1 MLFEFL
7 AQLDLSDIRVR
18 APSKIILLCGG
29 QMSNKHEDAPL
40 SLRDVFFKI
49 VDSPIPKDSTLFR
62 AEDVNAF
69 YIKSAKY
76 DDLLKF
82 ENDLAQI
89 CELILLF
96 CESEGSFSEL
106 GSFASNEEI
115 SSRTLVVIQ
124 DEFFNDEKSYIRL
137 GPLQALLNDD
147 DSAVV
152 TYSKN
157 QLGIV
162 GTNVS
167 NANRQAL
174 GALLKER
181 IARRLSSIDRHTTL
195 SILREGHAIK
205 ALVGFAQELGALQRD
220 EMLLALQHIGIDIND
235 DQLSRYILCAESV
248 TWLRENR
255 TGDRRLI
262 FPNPKLE
269 ETATQFLVKKGGD
282 LPTNALRRR
291 AAILDYWQAN
301 DPERFYAIA
310 EMKGKKW
317 AA

>member
-1 MLFEFL
+1 
-7 AQLDLSDIRVR
+7 
-18 APSKIILLCGG
+18 
-29 QMSNKHEDAPL
+29 MSENHDDDPL

-49 VDSPIPKDSTLFR
+49 IDSPIPKDSTLFR

-69 YIKSAKY
+69 YIKNAKY

-96 CESEGSFSEL
+96 CESEGSFAEL
-106 GSFASNEEI
+106 GSFASNSEI
-115 SSRTLVVIQ
+115 SSRTLVIIQ
-124 DEFFNDEKSYIRL
+124 DEYFNEEKSYIRL

-152 TYSKN
+152 TFSKKL
-157 QLGIV
+157 LGIV
-162 GTNVS
+162 GSDVS
-167 NANRQAL
+167 KTDKAAL

-181 IARRLSSIDRHTTL
+181 IARRLTSIDRHTKL
-195 SILREGHAIK
+195 SIEREGHAIK
-205 ALVGFAQELGALQRD
+205 AVVGFAQEFGAVQRD
-220 EMLLALQHIGIDIND
+220 EMLLGLQHIGIDISD

-248 TWLRENR
+248 TWLRESR
-255 TGDRRLI
+255 AGDRRLI

-269 ETATQFLVKKGGD
+269 EAAAQFLMKKDGD
-282 LPTNALRRR
+282 LPTSAVRRR

-301 DPERFYAIA
+301 DPERFHAIA